1 MKQDHSH
8 GRDKRSSDDRSWG
21 ISSSYRDSSGKVHHT
36 QPETREGLLRAM
48 GVTADAS
55 SAAIGP
61 EIRVIGPQETMT
73 IDSPGELLL
82 EDGTTLDV
90 RDSLPPDLPP
100 GYHDLHTANRTE
112 PAWIIKRP
120 DGCSLDPGLRIWGWA
135 VQLYAA
141 RSSRSWGIG
150 DLADLQHLGRWSATL
165 GAGALL
171 INPLSAVAPVRP
183 QESSPY
189 FPSSRRFLNP
199 LYLCIEQ
206 VRGASNAEVEL
217 DRLGQEARR
226 LNDKRLID
234 RDRVFQLKMQA
245 LEMLWTR
252 QKEDSAAVDVFL
264 RKGGTS
270 LRTFATFC
278 TLAEQFGANWRDWP
292 EEYTRPDSPEVKR
305 FAERNAERIRFHA
318 WLQWLLDQQMAR
330 AASELPLVQD
340 LPIGVD
346 PGGADAWQWQDV
358 LADGA
363 TVGAPPD
370 EFNTDGQNWCLP
382 PFVPHRLRTAR
393 FGPFIDTLRASLR
406 HAGGLRIDHVMGLFR
421 LYWIPEG
428 LGPRRGAYVRYPA
441 EELLAIVAVES
452 HRAGAWIAGE
462 DLGTV
467 EREVRRRLA
476 ENRLLSYRLLWFE
489 DATPDKY
496 PRESMAAI
504 TTHDLPTAAGLWNG
518 SDMGARRSIGLA
530 ADEKGYGKIRSR
542 LLGATGLAGDESAD
556 EAIRRAYGA
565 LARAPSAVLVANL
578 DDALAVSKR
587 PNMPGTI
594 DEWPNWSLALPAPL
608 EEIEAAA
615 LPNAIAKSLTQ
626 RA

>member
-8 GRDKRSSDDRSWG
+8 GRDKRSSENRSWG
-21 ISSSYRDSSGKVHHT
+21 ILSSYRDSSGNVHHT
-36 QPETREGLLRAM
+36 QPETREVLLRAM

-73 IDSPGELLL
+73 IDSPGELVL

-90 RDSLPPDLPP
+90 RDSLPADLPP
-100 GYHDLHTANRTE
+100 GYHDLHMANRTE
-112 PAWIIKRP
+112 PVWIIKRP
-120 DGCSLDPGLRIWGWA
+120 DGCFLAPDLRIWGWA

-150 DLADLQHLGRWSATL
+150 DLADLRCLGRWSATL

-171 INPLSAVAPVRP
+171 INPLSAVAPVHP
-183 QESSPY
+183 QQPSPY

-206 VRGASNAEVEL
+206 IPGAADAGVDL
-217 DRLGQEARR
+217 DRLGQEAQR
-226 LNDKRLID
+226 LNEERLID
-234 RDRVFQLKMQA
+234 RDRVFQFKMQA
-245 LEMLWTR
+245 LDMLWSR
-252 QKEDSAAVDVFL
+252 WKEDSALDAFFQA
-264 RKGGTS
+264 GGTG

-278 TLAEQFGANWRDWP
+278 SLAEQFGANWQDWP
-292 EEYTRPDSPEVKR
+292 EEYRRPDSPQVKR
-305 FAERNAERIRFHA
+305 FAEGNAGRIRFHA
-318 WLQWLLDQQMAR
+318 WLQWLLDEQMAR
-330 AASELPLVQD
+330 AAGELPLVQD

-358 LADGA
+358 LADRA

-382 PFVPHRLRTAR
+382 PFVPHRLRAAR

-452 HRAGAWIAGE
+452 HRAGAWVAGE

-476 ENRLLSYRLLWFE
+476 ENQMLSYRLLWFE

-496 PRESMAAI
+496 PTESMAAI
-504 TTHDLPTAAGLWNG
+504 TTHDLPTVAGLWNG

-530 ADEKGYGKIRSR
+530 ADEKGYVKIRNR